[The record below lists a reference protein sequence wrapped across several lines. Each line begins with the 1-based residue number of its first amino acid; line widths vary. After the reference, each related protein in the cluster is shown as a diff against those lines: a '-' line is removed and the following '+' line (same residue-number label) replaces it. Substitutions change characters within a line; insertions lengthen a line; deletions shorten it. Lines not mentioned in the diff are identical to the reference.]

1 MTPQKIN
8 IFSIW
13 GWLWGIPGTIFSD
26 LGVPKRSQG
35 RYVYILF
42 WVHVLT
48 WILEHFYSK
57 ISRNQNMKKC
67 VSICKYRCF
76 VRVAMSKTLQGSLE
90 KRNEE
95 NNDFSIKNRWKI
107 NEKVGCSTLTS
118 KNRENCCPGTSI
130 FSNNRFFGRFLGPR
144 GDPKMVKNLR
154 VRRNFCVLEVIC
166 WPFEVVHRICLH
178 FESILDPSW
187 AHFEIIFWYFGGL
200 GEVVGFLGCWD
211 VDLLSCWVVG
221 LLDC

>member
-1 MTPQKIN
+1 MFREGRNVQN
-8 IFSIW
+8 IARKSW
-13 GWLWGIPGTIFSD
+13 
-26 LGVPKRSQG
+26 
-35 RYVYILF
+35 
-42 WVHVLT
+42 
-48 WILEHFYSK
+48 
-57 ISRNQNMKKC
+57 KKEW
-67 VSICKYRCF
+67 KN
-76 VRVAMSKTLQGSLE
+76 K
-90 KRNEE
+90 
-95 NNDFSIKNRWKI
+95 DFSIKKLWKI
-107 NEKVGCSTLTS
+107 DEKVGCSTLAS

-144 GDPKMVKNLR
+144 GDPKIVKNR
-154 VRRNFCVLEVIC
+154 RPRRNFCALEVIC

-187 AHFEIIFWYFGGL
+187 AHFKLFFWYFGGL